1 MDTNQPS
8 PREVKFTSKMLS
20 EFAGPVE
27 VTATFTQD
35 LDGFP
40 EDPRLMVGNLDIG
53 FFIDKKLLPALD
65 IEARDALYAEL
76 ADERQ
81 ARAEDRAE
89 CRRDDA
95 KAADAFIPLRGL
107 SLHYQSTPTAEQM
120 AAVDETR
127 GIGMSAHTKG
137 QTIYADPK
145 APHQELTDAQR
156 AILNAVPVLDA
167 ESVRRYVATKWPE
180 AMQSP
185 LAQAMHGASAMAAL
199 ESSDADSIALR
210 GEAMEHAE
218 ACIAARSGWTV
229 ETLGHNIESAFGMD
243 LNTDECDEIARAAI
257 AKAGGAA

>member
-89 CRRDDA
+89 CRRD
-95 KAADAFIPLRGL
+95 
-107 SLHYQSTPTAEQM
+107 
-120 AAVDETR
+120 
-127 GIGMSAHTKG
+127 
-137 QTIYADPK
+137 DPK